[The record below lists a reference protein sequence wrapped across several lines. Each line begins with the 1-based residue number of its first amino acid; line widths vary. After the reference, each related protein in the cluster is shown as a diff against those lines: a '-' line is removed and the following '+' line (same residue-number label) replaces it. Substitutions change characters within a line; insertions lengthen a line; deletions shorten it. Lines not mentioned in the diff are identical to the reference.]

1 VTSGAKTAY
10 PQWSV
15 EALVKENPD
24 VYLVDSE
31 SGGSISA
38 IRRRPGF
45 DALTAVKRN
54 RVFLVN
60 GDLVARPGPRVV
72 QGLAALAK
80 DLHPGAFG

>member
-1 VTSGAKTAY
+1 M
-10 PQWSV
+10 
-15 EALVKENPD
+15 
-24 VYLVDSE
+24 YLVDSE

-38 IRRRPGF
+38 VGRRPGF
-45 DALTAVKRN
+45 DALAAVKDG

-72 QGLAALAK
+72 EGLAALAK